1 MTDTDREVIKRILIS
16 VQAVKEISESNQRRL
31 DRLQAEM
38 TDIKRNTASMV
49 TAMDTQNELTKKL
62 IENTSKLEI
71 SA

>member
-38 TDIKRNTASMV
+38 TDIKRNNGFYGHS
-49 TAMDTQNELTKKL
+49 NGYTK
-62 IENTSKLEI
+62 
-71 SA
+71 

>member
-62 IENTSKLEI
+62 IENTGKLEI

>member
-1 MTDTDREVIKRILIS
+1 MTDTDREVIKRIMIS